1 MSDLDVYRASRR
13 ANVHGA
19 LKTVYRSTGPLRWI
33 LLAVLF
39 MPCGCHRRQA
49 AETVLSKDETY
60 LAGFGSGGIPLDY
73 EASVVGSDKCANC
86 HAEQCEQQ
94 ATHHMAHTGA
104 MIGPANQEKI
114 FSEERLALPFKQYP
128 GDAPFSG
135 RYQKTE
141 DGVFLTVDQGNA
153 APLRARADVVFG
165 ARNLTMLTAEEG
177 RRLRELC
184 LSYSRLK
191 NCWFVTPSHTMHE
204 GTLGELGSVAH
215 STYCLSCHAS
225 VVAWRDDRLD
235 PQASTFG
242 VSCERCHGPG
252 SAHIAAV
259 EKNESDLKIYNSGRL
274 SAYEQVLFCT
284 QCHRKPADLS
294 PRDVLNMDSEVARH
308 AGAGLMLSAC
318 FRQSPAETTISCQD
332 CHNPHTNAEDSVH
345 HYNQSCLRCH
355 EDIAK
360 SHTSAVVTT
369 DSDCVGC
376 HMQKIKSP
384 MGWME
389 FTNHWIR
396 NPDQPVPR
404 GTSEEPVI
412 YALLEKAY
420 RAHLLDPNVDTDRK
434 SMTATS
440 LAEILFVTD
449 RMSDGM
455 RQIEDAIELNPDNP
469 LPYERLAGIYRML
482 GRNKDAIE
490 AYDQAI
496 RIKPTNATL
505 RFSRGRLLADEG
517 KGAEA
522 LADLKIALPL
532 SRPETTL
539 HRAIV
544 ELIETL
550 SRRQKTSP

>member
-1 MSDLDVYRASRR
+1 MSDVYLCRVSRSADVHRSPKTLYRP
-13 ANVHGA
+13 
-19 LKTVYRSTGPLRWI
+19 TGQLRWI
-33 LLAVLF
+33 VLALLF
-39 MPCGCHRRQA
+39 IPSGCHREQA
-49 AETVLSKDETY
+49 VEIAPPEDETY
-60 LAGFGSGGIPLDY
+60 LAGFGSEGIPLDY
-73 EASVVGSDKCANC
+73 KASVVGSDKCKDC
-86 HAEQCEQQ
+86 HPEQYDQQ

-104 MIGPANQEKI
+104 MIGPANRDKI
-114 FSEERLALPFKQYP
+114 FSDEKLALPFKQLP
-128 GDAPFSG
+128 GDPPFSG
-135 RYQKTE
+135 RYQKTDE
-141 DGVFLTVDQGNA
+141 GVFLTVDQDNA
-153 APLRARADVVFG
+153 APLQSRADIVFG

-184 LSYSRLK
+184 LTYSRLK
-191 NCWFVTPSHTMHE
+191 NCWFVTPGHTIHE
-204 GTLGELGSVAH
+204 GELGELGSVAH
-215 STYCLSCHAS
+215 SAYCLSCHAS

-294 PRDVLNMDSEVARH
+294 PRDVLNIDSEVARH
-308 AGAGLMLSAC
+308 AGAGLMLSDC

-332 CHNPHTNAEDSVH
+332 CHDPHTNAEDSVH
-345 HYNQSCLRCH
+345 RSNQSCLRCH
-355 EDIAK
+355 EGIGK
-360 SHTSAVVTT
+360 IHTTAVVTA

-376 HMQKIKSP
+376 HMQKVKSP

-404 GTSEEPVI
+404 GTSEEPAM

-420 RAHLLDPNVDTDRK
+420 RANLLDPNVDTDRK

-440 LAEILFVTD
+440 LAEILFITD

-455 RQIEDAIELNPDNP
+455 RQIEDAIEFNPDNP
-469 LPYERLAGIYRML
+469 LPYERLAGIYQML
-482 GRNKDAIE
+482 GRKKDAIA
-490 AYDQAI
+490 AYGQAI
-496 RIKPTNATL
+496 RIKPANPTL

-517 KGAEA
+517 NSNEA
-522 LADLKIALPL
+522 LADLEIALPL
-532 SRPETTL
+532 SHEGTAL
-539 HRAIV
+539 HNAIV
-544 ELIETL
+544 ELIDTL
-550 SRRQKTSP
+550 SRRKKTTL